1 MTNLTNQP
9 PGIPRSSTAVVFND
23 MINSNL
29 RTGNE
34 EHDRAIEESGI
45 VQASVALVAA
55 AREAG
60 LPIFWIRVERRPDRT
75 DVFDNLTDSFIAAGM
90 VPKPPVTHGTVQAAN
105 IDQLPVHEED
115 QVILKPRF
123 DPFIGTDL
131 DLRLR
136 TNGID
141 TILLGGYSTNI
152 GVESCA
158 RTAKDRNYNV
168 VLLSD
173 CSFNTDVESHN
184 WTLEKI
190 MPNFAR
196 VMTSGEALRL
206 LA

>member
-1 MTNLTNQP
+1 MTNLTNQLS
-9 PGIPRSSTAVVFND
+9 GIPRSSTAVVFND

-105 IDQLPVHEED
+105 IDELPVLEED

-196 VMTSGEALRL
+196 VMTSGEALSL

>member
-1 MTNLTNQP
+1 MATQA
-9 PGIPRSSTAVVFND
+9 PGIPRASTAVVFND

-29 RTGNE
+29 RTGNT

-45 VQASVALVAA
+45 IPASVALVAA

-60 LPIFWIRVERRPDRT
+60 LPIVWIRVERRADRS
-75 DVFDNLTDSFIAAGM
+75 DVFDTLTDDFIAAGM
-90 VPKPPVTHGTVQAAN
+90 VPKPPVTRGDHRAAN
-105 IDQLPVHEED
+105 VDELPVRDED

-173 CSFNTDVESHN
+173 CSFNVDVALHE
-184 WTLEKI
+184 WTLSNI
-190 MPNFAR
+190 MPTFAR
-196 VMTSGEALRL
+196 VMTSREALGL
-206 LA
+206 IA